1 MCDITIPKV
10 QIGKQSG
17 GGKKKK
23 LVSYTS
29 FSGVFYI
36 HKNNEMNYLL
46 RLFDI
51 FSRFSPPKM
60 TELEILILILPK
72 PQ

>member
-1 MCDITIPKV
+1 MCDITISKV

-17 GGKKKK
+17 GGKKK

-36 HKNNEMNYLL
+36 HKNNEISEN
-46 RLFDI
+46 
-51 FSRFSPPKM
+51 S
-60 TELEILILILPK
+60 EII
-72 PQ
+72 